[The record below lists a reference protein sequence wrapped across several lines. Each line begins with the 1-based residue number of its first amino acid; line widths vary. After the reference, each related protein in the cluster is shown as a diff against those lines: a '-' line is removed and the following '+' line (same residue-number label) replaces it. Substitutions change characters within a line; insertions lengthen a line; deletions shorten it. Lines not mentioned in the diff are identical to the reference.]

1 MIAKFDET
9 EELIKKS
16 PPGEENTLINN
27 YIKFIIQNNNN
38 NNNTNNNSKS
48 MVRSST
54 YKDDNVPF
62 DIKIHNNFQRYN
74 NYDDL
79 NSMQDQQYQQFQYQ
93 QQQETI
99 PISITPSIITT
110 PIQEPIQQAQTTETA
125 PAPAAPET
133 FNNYFKSFNEGFKDY
148 YAFNR

>member
-1 MIAKFDET
+1 MSELLIAKFDET
-9 EELIKKS
+9 EELIKNS

-27 YIKFIIQNNNN
+27 YIKFIILNNNN
-38 NNNTNNNSKS
+38 NNNNDNNNNSKS

-54 YKDDNVPF
+54 FKDDNVPF

-79 NSMQDQQYQQFQYQ
+79 NSMQDQQYQQYYQQQQQ

-110 PIQEPIQQAQTTETA
+110 PIQETA

-133 FNNYFKSFNEGFKDY
+133 FNNYFGSFNEGFKDY
-148 YAFNR
+148 YAFNK

>member
-1 MIAKFDET
+1 MSELLIAKFDET

-16 PPGEENTLINN
+16 SPGEENTLINN
-27 YIKFIIQNNNN
+27 YIKFIILNNN
-38 NNNTNNNSKS
+38 NNNSKS

-54 YKDDNVPF
+54 FKDDNVPF

-74 NYDDL
+74 NNDDL

-93 QQQETI
+93 QQQQQQQETI
-99 PISITPSIITT
+99 PISITPSIITP
-110 PIQEPIQQAQTTETA
+110 PIQETA

-133 FNNYFKSFNEGFKDY
+133 FNNYFGSFNEGFKDY
-148 YAFNR
+148 YAFNK

>member
-1 MIAKFDET
+1 MSELLIAKFDET
-9 EELIKKS
+9 EELIKNS

-27 YIKFIIQNNNN
+27 YIKFIILNNNN
-38 NNNTNNNSKS
+38 NNNNNDNNSKS

-54 YKDDNVPF
+54 FKDDNVPF

-79 NSMQDQQYQQFQYQ
+79 NSMQDQQYQQYQQQQ

-110 PIQEPIQQAQTTETA
+110 PIQETAPA

-133 FNNYFKSFNEGFKDY
+133 FNNYFGSFNEGFKDY
-148 YAFNR
+148 YAFNK

>member
-38 NNNTNNNSKS
+38 NSKS

-54 YKDDNVPF
+54 FKDDNIPF
-62 DIKIHNNFQRYN
+62 DIKIHNNFQKYN
-74 NYDDL
+74 NDDDL
-79 NSMQDQQYQQFQYQ
+79 NS
-93 QQQETI
+93 
-99 PISITPSIITT
+99 
-110 PIQEPIQQAQTTETA
+110 IQEKKQEINPILIA
-125 PAPAAPET
+125 PSTVAPVSTAAPET
-133 FNNYFKSFNEGFKDY
+133 FNNYFGNFNEGFKDY

>member
-62 DIKIHNNFQRYN
+62 DITIHNNFQRYN
-74 NYDDL
+74 NDDL
-79 NSMQDQQYQQFQYQ
+79 NSMHY
-93 QQQETI
+93 QQETFPI
-99 PISITPSIITT
+99 PI
-110 PIQEPIQQAQTTETA
+110 PIPMPMPMDETIPVSTA
-125 PAPAAPET
+125 TPET
-133 FNNYFKSFNEGFKDY
+133 FNNYFGSFNEGFKDY
-148 YAFNR
+148 YAFNK